1 MKKAWTDLKS
11 FITVVMTIGFI
22 VFTFL
27 KYISGEQF
35 YSLFQIVIA
44 FYFGTQYEKKK
55 QIDVENVDKN
65 QQENTINN
73 DDNGVG

>member
-1 MKKAWTDLKS
+1 MKKAWNDIKS
-11 FITVVMTIGFI
+11 FVTVVMTIGFI

-55 QIDVENVDKN
+55 QIDVENIEKP

>member
-1 MKKAWTDLKS
+1 MKKAWNDIKS
-11 FITVVMTIGFI
+11 FVTVIMTIGFI

-35 YSLFQIVIA
+35 FSLFQIVIA

-55 QIDVENVDKN
+55 QIDIE
-65 QQENTINN
+65 TIPEEKEK
-73 DDNGVG
+73 DNGVG